1 MMIGLALFS
10 TLSTYGR
17 GMVPLNHAAIPAKTD
32 DDDFL
37 FFIFYFALIKKMT
50 NKGVEYIEHILRSL
64 IMHFRNLLPCIV
76 LYMYGY
82 LS

>member
-32 DDDFL
+32 DDDF
-37 FFIFYFALIKKMT
+37 FYFLF
-50 NKGVEYIEHILRSL
+50 YFL
-64 IMHFRNLLPCIV
+64 F
-76 LYMYGY
+76 Y
-82 LS
+82 LNQEDDK

>member
-50 NKGVEYIEHILRSL
+50 NKGVEYREHILRSL